1 MEGDPIDGQPQFTN
15 VMTANGVQ
23 KIIAFY
29 PGSGTDL
36 EYELPIYSGSL
47 QNCYFF
53 FGPDNKVTVVDEMGN
68 PIKGQPLIN
77 KVMASNGIE
86 IIIASYP
93 GEETKVEL
101 AAYSISL
108 KGAYIHPGQDGKMMV
123 VDYYGK
129 PVYCQPVI
137 TKIIDQKGMEKY
149 IASYPGSDLKT
160 EMPLF
165 SASLQDCYACSGQ
178 DGKIIVVDSDGKP
191 LNSQPTI
198 TKIVDS
204 KGIIQITAFYT
215 GSQIGIKTNLDWYLP
230 PSGYTKPEATRNV

>member
-1 MEGDPIDGQPQFTN
+1 
-15 VMTANGVQ
+15 
-23 KIIAFY
+23 
-29 PGSGTDL
+29 
-36 EYELPIYSGSL
+36 
-47 QNCYFF
+47 
-53 FGPDNKVTVVDEMGN
+53 
-68 PIKGQPLIN
+68 
-77 KVMASNGIE
+77 
-86 IIIASYP
+86 
-93 GEETKVEL
+93 
-101 AAYSISL
+101 
-108 KGAYIHPGQDGKMMV
+108 MV

-137 TKIIDQKGMEKY
+137 TKTIDQSGMEKY

-165 SASLQDCYACSGQ
+165 SASLQDCYAYSGQ

-204 KGIIQITAFYT
+204 KGITQITAFYT
-215 GSQIGIKTNLDWYLP
+215 GSQIGIKTNLDCYLP